1 MRSSRPYV
9 QLDPAVIEQ
18 ARQMDL
24 LSYLRAYEPNNLVR
38 VGGSVY
44 CTREHDSLKISN
56 GKWYWWSR
64 GIGGVSAL
72 DYLIKVKDYGFVEAV
87 EALTGGAVEWTPP
100 QTPKKDEP
108 KVLLLPP
115 KHRDC
120 NRVMQYLF
128 GRGIRNEDATHIMY
142 LVTKSLKYNRD
153 KIINN
158 LTAVIQSIIAMDTTG
173 TDVLKLQEQ
182 IKKVEGKRANLI
194 DLYMSNLINKDE
206 FTATRA
212 SCDAEIEELQSI
224 IESVDKQREM
234 IEQQQQLLKEIEDAI
249 KEIVSG
255 VEYEDEFYKHIL
267 DKMVVQDKD
276 NIDVYLNLLP
286 MKWSYTVAKAS
297 KKAVASE
304 WNISEASLPISVKRP
319 LSSGYGML

>member
-1 MRSSRPYV
+1 MKI
-9 QLDPAVIEQ
+9 AVCVSGGGTNLQAIIDAIDNGTITNTQIE
-18 ARQMDL
+18 
-24 LSYLRAYEPNNLVR
+24 V
-38 VGGSVY
+38 V
-44 CTREHDSLKISN
+44 ISN
-56 GKWYWWSR
+56 NADAYALERAKKAGIKAVCISPKSYESR
-64 GIGGVSAL
+64 AA
-72 DYLIKVKDYGFVEAV
+72 F
-87 EALTGGAVEWTPP
+87 
-100 QTPKKDEP
+100 
-108 KVLLLPP
+108 
-115 KHRDC
+115 
-120 NRVMQYLF
+120 
-128 GRGIRNEDATHIMY
+128 NEDFLKQLNSYHVD
-142 LVTKSLKYNRD
+142 LVVLAGFLVVIPPEMIKQYRN

-182 IKKVEGKRANLI
+182 IKKIEGKRANLI

-304 WNISEASLPISVKRP
+304 WNISEASLPMSVKSP
-319 LSSGYGML
+319 FSSGYGMA

>member
-1 MRSSRPYV
+1 
-9 QLDPAVIEQ
+9 
-18 ARQMDL
+18 
-24 LSYLRAYEPNNLVR
+24 
-38 VGGSVY
+38 
-44 CTREHDSLKISN
+44 
-56 GKWYWWSR
+56 
-64 GIGGVSAL
+64 
-72 DYLIKVKDYGFVEAV
+72 
-87 EALTGGAVEWTPP
+87 
-100 QTPKKDEP
+100 
-108 KVLLLPP
+108 
-115 KHRDC
+115 
-120 NRVMQYLF
+120 
-128 GRGIRNEDATHIMY
+128 
-142 LVTKSLKYNRD
+142 
-153 KIINN
+153 
-158 LTAVIQSIIAMDTTG
+158 MDTTG

-182 IKKVEGKRANLI
+182 IKKIEGKRANLI

-304 WNISEASLPISVKRP
+304 WNISEASLPTSVSTPATLR
-319 LSSGYGML
+319 

>member
-1 MRSSRPYV
+1 MLSHSS
-9 QLDPAVIEQ
+9 QTQ
-18 ARQMDL
+18 
-24 LSYLRAYEPNNLVR
+24 
-38 VGGSVY
+38 GGQ
-44 CTREHDSLKISN
+44 K
-56 GKWYWWSR
+56 
-64 GIGGVSAL
+64 
-72 DYLIKVKDYGFVEAV
+72 
-87 EALTGGAVEWTPP
+87 
-100 QTPKKDEP
+100 
-108 KVLLLPP
+108 
-115 KHRDC
+115 
-120 NRVMQYLF
+120 
-128 GRGIRNEDATHIMY
+128 
-142 LVTKSLKYNRD
+142 NRD
-153 KIINN
+153 IVYALPTLNTSLCLAAYIGRKPLSKSYWEVKHN
-158 LTAVIQSIIAMDTTG
+158 G
-173 TDVLKLQEQ
+173 
-182 IKKVEGKRANLI
+182 I
-194 DLYMSNLINKDE
+194 DYQAWRHMSNLINKDE

-304 WNISEASLPISVKRP
+304 WNISEASLPISVSRP
-319 LSSGYGML
+319 RCSSNGME

>member
-1 MRSSRPYV
+1 MPR
-9 QLDPAVIEQ
+9 L
-18 ARQMDL
+18 RQQNKGTD
-24 LSYLRAYEPNNLVR
+24 
-38 VGGSVY
+38 
-44 CTREHDSLKISN
+44 
-56 GKWYWWSR
+56 
-64 GIGGVSAL
+64 
-72 DYLIKVKDYGFVEAV
+72 
-87 EALTGGAVEWTPP
+87 TGG
-100 QTPKKDEP
+100 
-108 KVLLLPP
+108 
-115 KHRDC
+115 
-120 NRVMQYLF
+120 Y
-128 GRGIRNEDATHIMY
+128 
-142 LVTKSLKYNRD
+142 
-153 KIINN
+153 
-158 LTAVIQSIIAMDTTG
+158 
-173 TDVLKLQEQ
+173 
-182 IKKVEGKRANLI
+182 RANLI

-304 WNISEASLPISVKRP
+304 WNISEASLPMSVSRAF
-319 LSSGYGML
+319 SSG